1 MSSVFFDCW
10 KVRAVG
16 RDAANFEAPVPAT
29 VTSGA
34 KKLKNYRFRS
44 ASARTRSHLILLLII
59 LATLSISLPALA
71 QQEHVNRWDLFTAY
85 SHLTSPSVSL
95 EQNGFNT
102 SFGANLTHWLAV
114 GGDFSVL
121 KGDGSIGLA
130 NTKVAPL
137 LAPFLGGQ
145 NPLIPFSATTYTF
158 AAGPQ
163 FNLRKF
169 KWVTLFARPG
179 LGGLHES
186 ASLHIPGNLA
196 PLAAQVPGLSP
207 SLTNTVVFYGA
218 GGGFDYNLSRRVA
231 IRVTADFIH
240 THLFSDL
247 LEPRNGVRVSVGPV
261 WRWGEIK

>member
-1 MSSVFFDCW
+1 MNTYPFRGGW
-10 KVRAVG
+10 A
-16 RDAANFEAPVPAT
+16 
-29 VTSGA
+29 
-34 KKLKNYRFRS
+34 RFRS
-44 ASARTRSHLILLLII
+44 GLILPLIVF
-59 LATLSISLPALA
+59 ATLSASLPARA
-71 QQEHVNRWDLFTAY
+71 QQEYVNRWDFFTAY

-95 EQNGFNT
+95 EQTGFNS
-102 SFGANLTHWLAV
+102 SFGANLERWLAV
-114 GGDFSVL
+114 GADFSVF

-130 NTKVAPL
+130 NTEVAPT
-137 LAPFLGGQ
+137 LAPYLEGQ

-179 LGGLHES
+179 LGALHES
-186 ASLHIPGNLA
+186 ASLQIPANLA
-196 PLAAQVPGLSP
+196 PLASLVPGLSP
-207 SLTNTVVFYGA
+207 NLTNTVVFYGG
-218 GGGFDYNLSRRVA
+218 GGGFDYNLSKHVA
-231 IRVTADFIH
+231 IRVSADFIH